1 MVVSD
6 RVYYRIPKFWL
17 IVGASFLLL
26 GLVAGPD
33 YRLFWAHMLLGGL
46 CIARS
51 LHISYQRRRVNR
63 RRHIAV
69 LTKTQ
74 KLEQQAF
81 TESRR

>member
-51 LHISYQRRRVNR
+51 WHISYQRRRVNR
-63 RRHIAV
+63 RRHISV
-69 LTKTQ
+69 LTRTQ
-74 KLEQQAF
+74 KLEKDALSQN
-81 TESRR
+81 RR

>member
-17 IVGASFLLL
+17 IIGVVFLLL
-26 GLVAGPD
+26 GFVAGPD
-33 YRLFWAHMLLGGL
+33 YRLFWAHMSLGGL

-51 LHISYQRRRVNR
+51 WHISYQRRQFNR
-63 RRHIAV
+63 RRHISV

-74 KLEQQAF
+74 RLE
-81 TESRR
+81 ESALSRPHR

>member
-6 RVYYRIPKFWL
+6 SVYYRIPKFWL
-17 IVGASFLLL
+17 VIGLVFLVL
-26 GLVAGPD
+26 GLIAGPD
-33 YRLFWAHMLLGGL
+33 YRLFWGHMLLGGL

-51 LHISYQRRRVNR
+51 WHISYQRRQVNR

-74 KLEQQAF
+74 KLEEDALSQ
-81 TESRR
+81 TRR